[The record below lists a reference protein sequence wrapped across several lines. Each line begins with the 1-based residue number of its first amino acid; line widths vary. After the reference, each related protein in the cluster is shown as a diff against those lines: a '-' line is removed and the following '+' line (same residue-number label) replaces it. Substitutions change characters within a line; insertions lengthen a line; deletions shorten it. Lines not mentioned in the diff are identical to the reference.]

1 MGTQT
6 MDAFLKNAKVNIFS
20 YSPAA
25 MELALEAE
33 EKGTY
38 PCGEKCTCCKDPEA
52 CSKIICIAWYRWF
65 QKHWH
70 DIQKAGEAMK

>member
-1 MGTQT
+1 MATQT
-6 MDAFLKNAKVNIFS
+6 MDAFLRNAKENPS
-20 YSPAA
+20 GYNAQA
-25 MELALEAE
+25 MGLAVEAE

-38 PCGEKCTCCKDPEA
+38 PCGKCTCCEDPEA
-52 CSKIICIAWYRWF
+52 CSKMTCIAWFRWF

>member
-1 MGTQT
+1 MARQS
-6 MDAFLKNAKVNIFS
+6 MEAFFKNAKVNIFS
-20 YSPAA
+20 YNPAA

-33 EKGTY
+33 EKGIY
-38 PCGEKCTCCKDPEA
+38 PCGKCTCCEDPEA
-52 CSKIICIAWYRWF
+52 CSKITCIAWYRWF